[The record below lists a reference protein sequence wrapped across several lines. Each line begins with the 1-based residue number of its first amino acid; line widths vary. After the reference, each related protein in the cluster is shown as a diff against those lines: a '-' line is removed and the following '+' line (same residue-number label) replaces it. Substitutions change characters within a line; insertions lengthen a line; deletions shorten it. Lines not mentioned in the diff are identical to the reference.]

1 MWKIWL
7 ASGVA
12 VSASFI
18 TVFMGIINDIRYSV
32 ILYRALF
39 ALIFGGSIALL
50 AGFAYEKFLLTYLLK
65 KVATDHIV
73 NDTATTAAESALDA
87 DGTSTEVP
95 NAIDHTEKEETK
107 SKEFA
112 PFTAK
117 NLNRVS
123 APKS

>member
-39 ALIFGGSIALL
+39 AFIFGGSIVLL

-65 KVATDHIV
+65 KVTNDNIV
-73 NDTATTAAESALDA
+73 NNTATTTAKSALDA
-87 DGTSTEVP
+87 EGTSIEVP